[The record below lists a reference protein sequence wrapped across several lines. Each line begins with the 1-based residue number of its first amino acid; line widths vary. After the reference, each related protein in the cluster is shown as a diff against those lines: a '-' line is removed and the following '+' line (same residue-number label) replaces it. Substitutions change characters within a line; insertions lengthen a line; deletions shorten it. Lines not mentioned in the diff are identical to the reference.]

1 MLEKKPCNGDR
12 AFLSSEE
19 GESDLTES
27 EAHLN
32 MMKGGGSTLQAL
44 LHPPSA
50 PSEHSSSVV
59 NMAVGFLGRCSAPPA
74 PPTASMEWIK

>member
-1 MLEKKPCNGDR
+1 MLEKKPCNGER

-32 MMKGGGSTLQAL
+32 MMNGGGSTLQAL
-44 LHPPSA
+44 LQPPST
-50 PSEHSSSVV
+50 PTEHSSSVV
-59 NMAVGFLGRCSAPPA
+59 NMAVGFLGR
-74 PPTASMEWIK
+74 